1 MGEYEIHILQ
11 SEGSP
16 SIISAETHLSEES
29 AIRSARRMARGR
41 QFEVWRGLECI
52 TGLATMP
59 QPTVALPASL
69 RN

>member
-16 SIISAETHLSEES
+16 SIITAEIHFSDES
-29 AIRSARRMARGR
+29 AIRSARKMAHGR

-69 RN
+69 Q